1 MIVAEKVEKKEAPA
15 SDMMGKMKVG
25 LGSFFAKA
33 KEFPQSEAATNAQAS
48 VWGGFAT
55 GWSKTKEAAAVVSKK
70 A

>member
-33 KEFPQSEAATNAQAS
+33 KEFPQSEAATNA
-48 VWGGFAT
+48 
-55 GWSKTKEAAAVVSKK
+55 
-70 A
+70 